1 MSAFEL
7 AASQTWLIL
16 PDALDNILSIAQRS
30 NDVEALETRL
40 GKQLEHTHTVTNR
53 NGVAVIPVTGPI
65 FRYANLFTRISGAT
79 STEVLATDIQTAL
92 DDPSIKSIVLNIDS
106 PGGVASGINELANLI
121 YQGRDKKKI
130 TAYIGGT
137 GASAA
142 YWIASAAHEIV
153 IDDIGLA
160 GSIGAALNVKLDKKD
175 DGSTTYE
182 IVSSNAPNKRPD
194 LTTEAGRAKL
204 GEMVDSLGSV
214 FQQKVALHLGV
225 DPEQIPAMGDLG
237 GIRVGA
243 AAVTHGLA
251 HRLGSLESLITELS
265 TTQQPTKPWRPTTM
279 TKTVVKT
286 TAELHA
292 ALAAGTDAQDIVIAE
307 APTATL
313 ESFDLTEVKAEA
325 AKAERE
331 RVTAITQLAGPEFQ
345 AEIDAAIANGDSKE
359 VAALA
364 ILTAS
369 QERGISLSGIKS
381 DSTSTTHQSPASDDD
396 KVAEKRTGLVGLMLK
411 GAGVK

>member
-16 PDALDNILSIAQRS
+16 PDALDNILSIAKRS

-65 FRYANLFTRISGAT
+65 FRYANLMTRISGAT

-106 PGGVASGINELANLI
+106 PGGVASGMNELANLI
-121 YQGRDKKKI
+121 YQGREKKKI
-130 TAYIGGT
+130 VAYIGGT

-153 IDDIGLA
+153 IDDIGMA
-160 GSIGAALNVKLDKKD
+160 GSIGAALSVKLGKKD

-194 LTTEAGRAKL
+194 LTTEEGRAKL

-225 DPEQIPAMGDLG
+225 DPEKIPAMGDLG

-243 AAVTHGLA
+243 DAVTHGLA

-265 TTQQPTKPWRPTTM
+265 TPQQPTNLWRPTTM
-279 TKTVVKT
+279 TKTVVT
-286 TAELHA
+286 TSAELLA
-292 ALAAGTDAQDIVIAE
+292 ALAVGTDAQDIVIE
-307 APTATL
+307 APPATL
-313 ESFDLTEVKAEA
+313 ESFDLTSVKAEA

-345 AEIDAAIANGDSKE
+345 AEIDAAIEGGHSAE
-359 VAALA
+359 TAAMA

-369 QERGISLSGIKS
+369 KARGISLSGIQH
-381 DSTSTTHQSPASDDD
+381 DSTSAAHQSPASDDD

>member
-130 TAYIGGT
+130 AAYIGGT

-194 LTTEAGRAKL
+194 LATEAGRAKL

-225 DPEQIPAMGDLG
+225 DPEQIPVMGDLG

-243 AAVTHGLA
+243 DAVTHGLA

-265 TTQQPTKPWRPTTM
+265 TTHQPIKPWRPTTM

-345 AEIDAAIANGDSKE
+345 AEIDAAIENGDSAE
-359 VAALA
+359 TAAMT
-364 ILTAS
+364 ILKAGK
-369 QERGISLSGIKS
+369 ERGISLSGIKS
-381 DSTSTTHQSPASDDD
+381 DSTSAAHQSPASDDD